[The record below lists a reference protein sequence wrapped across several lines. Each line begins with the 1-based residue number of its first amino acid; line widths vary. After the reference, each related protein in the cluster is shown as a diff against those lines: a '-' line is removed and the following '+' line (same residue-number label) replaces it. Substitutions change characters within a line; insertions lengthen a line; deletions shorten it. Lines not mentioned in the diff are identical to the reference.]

1 MRNLVKG
8 QEVEIEQ
15 TGVIG
20 EVLEKEQL
28 DQKERDLEKIW
39 RRPGENSLI
48 KITILC
54 VCNVIMLYHISTF
67 EIFKWVF
74 FR

>member
-48 KITILC
+48 KIIVLC

-67 EIFKWVF
+67 EIFK
-74 FR
+74 

>member
-1 MRNLVKG
+1 METGSRPDLGKLQPGGRMRNLVKG

-28 DQKERDLEKIW
+28 D
-39 RRPGENSLI
+39 
-48 KITILC
+48 
-54 VCNVIMLYHISTF
+54 
-67 EIFKWVF
+67 
-74 FR
+74 